1 MSSCT
6 LSADQEATL
15 NRSINNH
22 LSAMNEGRMLQYL
35 SEIHPLAVRYYK
47 DKGDSVFEAH
57 FELKNMNSEVYYQDP
72 IIKQIEKEG
81 DVIHVEFEVLEI
93 SSNLFDEQ
101 ASPLKVFAL
110 SSDNGKTWYFLHD
123 NDYTDD
129 HVLKKEERLINI
141 KQ

>member
-1 MSSCT
+1 
-6 LSADQEATL
+6 
-15 NRSINNH
+15 
-22 LSAMNEGRMLQYL
+22 MNEGRMLQYL

>member
-1 MSSCT
+1 MRNKLFFILLILISSCT

-57 FELKNMNSEVYYQDP
+57 FELKNINSEVYYQDP

-93 SSNLFDEQ
+93 SSNLFDE
-101 ASPLKVFAL
+101 
-110 SSDNGKTWYFLHD
+110 
-123 NDYTDD
+123 
-129 HVLKKEERLINI
+129 E
-141 KQ
+141 